1 MTTRTFRTIAWTL
14 AVALAGASLSA
25 ARQNAGPPMVRDISF
40 RSYPEIAGTY
50 ERGETVEVAV
60 DFTAPVTVTGSPQL
74 ALIVGDE
81 IRWATYSHNVR
92 WTNFLAIRYTVQAAD
107 RDANGIS
114 IPADAIRLNGGSIR
128 ASPDGVIDAVLTH
141 VGVPD
146 NATHW
151 VDGGRFT
158 APEVRSISFESSPGN
173 GDTYEFGEQIRLA
186 VEFNR
191 TVVASPGVRLA
202 LAIGRQTR
210 FADLSPRYDVPRCPP
225 CGFYTQYFEY
235 MVVTGD
241 RDADGISVPANA
253 FRLGDDGV
261 IVAAVDR
268 SVDAL
273 LTHAGIAPD
282 PSRKVDGGRYTPP
295 KVSSL
300 SFSGYPL
307 QGSTYELGEDI
318 ELVVHFDKAVTVEG
332 GPQVALTIGGRT
344 RQALFFP
351 SGRTGLSFRYTVQT
365 ADLDADGIS
374 IEASSLS
381 LNGGRIKALAD
392 GVADADLTHDA
403 IASDARRRVDGS
415 RVSVPVVRGIS
426 FRNPD
431 TYERGETVSV
441 YVGFTRAVTV
451 TGSPQMALI
460 IGNASRLATYS
471 GGCASSLGLSFRYTV
486 QATDRDGDG
495 VSVGANA
502 IRLNGGT
509 IRAAADGTTDANL
522 VHGPSF
528 PDPSPRV
535 DGGRATAPRV
545 SLVRFWGPARGTY
558 ELGDTVE
565 IEMEFDPLVTVT
577 GNPVLELD
585 VGGQTRLATHTHGL
599 IFRYTVQASDRDND
613 GISIPANALRRNS
626 GMIAKSSDGGA
637 TGAVLGHEAVPSDP
651 ERKVDGSRVTV
662 PRVEAVRL
670 GGGTRGLGDVIHV
683 AVDFTKP
690 VKVTGSPQLALTI
703 GGRTRLATYSRG
715 YFRYTVRATDRDGDG
730 IGIPA
735 SAIRLNGGTIKAA
748 ADGSTDAE
756 LSHAAVDSGARVDG
770 GRVEPLTASIFFGVS
785 PRGCGT
791 YERGE
796 TIWVGARLS
805 RGSARD
811 SIVSGRPQLALN
823 IGSRV
828 RLASYS
834 MTGGRLGPP
843 YVPRLGDAPNTLWFG
858 YTVQAEDRDTDGISV
873 PANAI
878 RFDGGTIRLAVD
890 GAPEEVP
897 TSNALIPDRGRRVDG
912 GRVATPT
919 VSDISLSR
927 APEVGDTYR
936 LGETIAVEARFT
948 REVTVTGNPQI
959 ALTVGDRTRA
969 ASVSPGPFAPART
982 LSFEYT
988 VQPGD
993 LDTDGVSVAADSL
1006 RLNGGAIRL
1015 ADGVLDAALSHSGL
1029 TDDAVHKVDGSR
1041 VVAPTV
1047 YDVSLRGSPA
1057 GGDSYQAGE
1066 TIEVEVGFSQ
1076 AVTVTGDPQVVL
1088 TMGDAT
1094 RLATHFSGP
1103 QPYRAL
1109 SFGYTV
1115 QPGDRDE
1122 DGVSISANALR
1133 LNGGTIRLADGV
1145 TNAVLAHSAVGDDP
1159 DRKVR
1164 GGGSGGDTCPGRPQP
1179 PDQDPPSS
1187 GPPTAGF
1194 TAGAKCVNGLF
1205 RERTGVEVAFTDT
1218 STGTVTTRH
1227 WDFGDG
1233 ATSSAERPRHD
1244 WAVPGFYRVSL
1255 TVSDGETSS
1264 TAFHDVLVEASDP
1277 AGTCKPDAET
1287 RCLQDSRYE
1296 VRAVWWERDGRS
1308 GPARV
1313 AHAGTNDSALFWF
1326 FDLSNWEI
1334 LVKVLDGCSTNGHF
1348 WVFGGATTDLGYR
1361 ITVTDTVTDRAR
1373 VYGHEG
1379 GPPAPAITDSTAFQ
1393 ACAR

>member
-1 MTTRTFRTIAWTL
+1 MSKDTMTLRVSRSITWAL
-14 AVALAGASLSA
+14 AVALASASLSIA
-25 ARQNAGPPMVRDISF
+25 QDPALLQASQDSGPPTVRGITF
-40 RSYPEIAGTY
+40 RSYPEIGLTY
-50 ERGETVEVAV
+50 ERGETIEIAV
-60 DFTAPVTVTGSPQL
+60 DFTAYVKVTGTPEL

-81 IRWATYSHNVR
+81 IRWAAFSHNIR
-92 WTNFLAIRYTVQAAD
+92 WTNALSFRYKVQAAD

-114 IPADAIRLNGGSIR
+114 IPAAAIRLNGGSIR
-128 ASPDGVIDAVLTH
+128 AGPEDVVDAVLTH
-141 VGVPD
+141 QGVGD
-146 NATHW
+146 SGAHR

-158 APEVRSISFESSPGN
+158 APTVRGIAFESSPLH
-173 GDTYEFGEQIRLA
+173 GDTYELGEQIRL
-186 VEFNR
+186 VVRFSR
-191 TVVASPGVRLA
+191 SVVASTSVRLA
-202 LAIGRQTR
+202 LVVGDQTR
-210 FADLSPRYDVPRCPP
+210 LADLSPRYDFSRSPTLNFRYEVGRD
-225 CGFYTQYFEY
+225 
-235 MVVTGD
+235 D
-241 RDADGISVPANA
+241 RDTDGISIPANA
-253 FRLGDDGV
+253 IRLGGGG
-261 IVAAVDR
+261 IVASVDR
-268 SVDAL
+268 DVDAVV
-273 LTHAGIAPD
+273 THDEIAPHS
-282 PSRKVDGGRYTPP
+282 SRKVDGGRYTPP
-295 KVSSL
+295 KIGSI
-300 SFSGYPL
+300 SFSGYPSL
-307 QGSTYELGEDI
+307 SDTYELGEDI
-318 ELVVHFDKAVTVEG
+318 RLLVQFDKAVTVEG
-332 GPQVALTIGGRT
+332 GPQVALDIGGRT
-344 RQALFFP
+344 RQALFYLSDG
-351 SGRTGLSFRYTVQT
+351 SGLHFRYAVQA
-365 ADLDADGIS
+365 ADLDADGINVV
-374 IEASSLS
+374 ANSLT
-381 LNGGRIKALAD
+381 LNGGRIRAVSD
-392 GVADADLTHDA
+392 EVTDADLTHDA

-426 FRNPD
+426 FGNPD

-545 SLVRFWGPARGTY
+545 SLVRFSGPARGTY

-565 IEMEFDPLVTVT
+565 IEMEFDPPVTVT

-599 IFRYTVQASDRDND
+599 VFRYAVQASDRDSD

-626 GMIAKSSDGGA
+626 GMIAKLADGGA
-637 TGAVLGHEAVPSDP
+637 TSAVLDHEAVPDDP
-651 ERKVDGSRVTV
+651 KRKVDGSRVTV
-662 PRVEAVRL
+662 PSVERVRL
-670 GGGTRGLGDVIHV
+670 GGGIRALGDVIHV
-683 AVDFTKP
+683 VVDFTKP

-715 YFRYTVRATDRDGDG
+715 YFRYTVRAEDRDEDG
-730 IGIPA
+730 VGIPA
-735 SAIRLNGGTIKAA
+735 NAIRLNGGTIKAA
-748 ADGSTDAE
+748 ADGSTDAD
-756 LSHAAVDSGARVDG
+756 LSHATLDFNARVDG
-770 GRVEPLTASIFFGVS
+770 GRTEPLTASVFFGER
-785 PRGCGT
+785 PRGCGR

-796 TIWVGARLS
+796 TIWVGTRLS
-805 RGSARD
+805 RGRAID
-811 SIVSGRPQLALN
+811 PIVSGRPQLALN

-897 TSNALIPDRGRRVDG
+897 ASNALIPDRGRRVDG

-1047 YDVSLRGSPA
+1047 YDVSLRGFPA
-1057 GGDSYQAGE
+1057 GGDAYQAGE
-1066 TIEVEVGFSQ
+1066 TIEVEVVFSQ

-1103 QPYRAL
+1103 QPSRAL

-1133 LNGGTIRLADGV
+1133 LNGGTIRLVDGV
-1145 TNAVLAHSAVGDDP
+1145 TDAVLNHTAVGDDP
-1159 DRKVR
+1159 NRKVWGLD
-1164 GGGSGGDTCPGRPQP
+1164 GGPI
-1179 PDQDPPSS
+1179 
-1187 GPPTAGF
+1187 
-1194 TAGAKCVNGLF
+1194 
-1205 RERTGVEVAFTDT
+1205 
-1218 STGTVTTRH
+1218 
-1227 WDFGDG
+1227 
-1233 ATSSAERPRHD
+1233 
-1244 WAVPGFYRVSL
+1244 VPV
-1255 TVSDGETSS
+1255 
-1264 TAFHDVLVEASDP
+1264 
-1277 AGTCKPDAET
+1277 GTCEPDTET
-1287 RCLQDSRYE
+1287 RCLQELRYQ
-1296 VRAVWWERDGRS
+1296 VRATWWTKDGGR
-1308 GPARV
+1308 GPAQV
-1313 AHAGTNDSALFWF
+1313 VDAGTNDSGLFWF
-1326 FDLSNWEI
+1326 FDRDNWEI
-1334 LVKVLDGCSTNGHF
+1334 LVKVLDGCSTNGHY
-1348 WVFGGATTDLGYR
+1348 WVFGAATTDLGYR
-1361 ITVTDTVTDRAR
+1361 ITVTDTVTGRVR
-1373 VYGHEG
+1373 VYRHEPG
-1379 GPPAPAITDSTAFQ
+1379 VPAPAITDSTAFH